1 MKKNPTPSM
10 ARKLSQEM
18 PRPDPR
24 HPSRQSRT
32 RGQAVTRSVDG
43 PAVRESD
50 LQRHSLLSFFELSK
64 ELDYSLNIYD
74 FADRALFNFMGH
86 LGTPHSALWIL
97 PPEAT
102 GSLVLIRSHG
112 IPEPVARQIGTQCIE
127 TLVDRLLR
135 DRRIQFRDDLSDIFT
150 PSDLE
155 LLRSRGLAL
164 FAPLL
169 APDKLLGVVAL
180 GTRQNSAADPFEIE
194 VLQASAEFFAVAL
207 QNSMFYHQLQESV
220 RELRQANENLQ
231 ELDRAKNEFVSNMHH
246 ELRTPVTVMQMYA
259 ESLLEEAAA
268 GSSQRE
274 HLKIVLQ
281 QTEKL
286 KRMLEN
292 LLDYSGLA
300 GNRIEVQC
308 GPGDISALLR
318 DYYDNRRNGVAARLH
333 DFRLVLEDDLPAV
346 IFEPRR
352 MRQVLDIL
360 LDNAMRF
367 TPQGAR
373 ITLRAHRMPDD
384 PAMVRIQMEDNGPGI
399 AADKLHKLF
408 VPFLQVDGSLTR
420 EKNGLGLGLAL
431 AHRLVQA
438 MGGKILAAS
447 EIDRGTTFS
456 LLLPIA

>member
-1 MKKNPTPSM
+1 M
-10 ARKLSQEM
+10 AKRLTQEI
-18 PRPDPR
+18 PQPDPL
-24 HPSRQSRT
+24 RQPGQARA
-32 RGQAVTRSVDG
+32 RGQEAVKPGDG
-43 PAVRESD
+43 PAARESD

-97 PPEAT
+97 PPDT
-102 GSLVLIRSHG
+102 SGSLVLIRSHG
-112 IPEPVARQIGTQCIE
+112 IPESVARQIGTQCIE

-135 DRRIQFRDDLSDIFT
+135 DRRIQFRDNLSAVFT

-155 LLRSRGLAL
+155 LLRNRGLTL

-180 GTRQNSAADPFEIE
+180 GARQGTVDDKFELE
-194 VLQASAEFFAVAL
+194 VLQASVEFFAVAL
-207 QNSMFYHQLQESV
+207 QNSMFYHQLQESI
-220 RELRQANENLQ
+220 RELRQANDNLE

-246 ELRTPVTVMQMYA
+246 ELRTPVTVMQMYT

-318 DYYDNRRNGVAARLH
+318 DYYEKRRNGVAARLH
-333 DFRLVLEDDLPAV
+333 DFRLVLEDKLPAV
-346 IFEPRR
+346 VFEARR
-352 MRQVLDIL
+352 LRQVLDIL
-360 LDNAMRF
+360 LDNAVRF
-367 TPQGAR
+367 TPQGSR
-373 ITLRAHRMPDD
+373 ITLRAHRLPDD
-384 PAMVRIQMEDNGPGI
+384 TTKVRLEMEDNGPGI

-438 MGGKILAAS
+438 MGGKILATS
-447 EIDRGTTFS
+447 ELDRGTSIS